1 MKRVRFNYTK
11 KNSDEEKEYNL
22 MVTSAESSKTGYISG
37 IDLNK
42 LNENEI
48 EEVKKIQKEYEE
60 KMKPY
65 IKKGY
70 RQFLKE
76 NITETLEQEVTD

>member
-1 MKRVRFNYTK
+1 MKRIRFNYTK
-11 KNSDEEKEYNL
+11 KGSGEEKEYNL
-22 MVTSAESSKTGYISG
+22 IVTSAENSKTGYISG

-48 EEVKKIQKEYEE
+48 EEVKKIQKKYEE
-60 KMKPY
+60 KMKPFL
-65 IKKGY
+65 KKGY

-76 NITETLEQEVTD
+76 NITETLEQEISE